1 MLRLAAVRSTRR
13 CVPAAVQLSRLLSTG
28 PVASASTPGTA
39 SETPAV
45 NAEGVAPPKTRGRKL
60 KRAQQTKPTKVQ
72 AEPTDWKSL
81 GLKYDPE
88 TLPVV
93 QKLDPYTK
101 EYDEEEY
108 ARTLIH
114 GRSLHTPFHHPR
126 THDVPVAS
134 IHFRSH
140 HIPIMRLFIH
150 FASHAAYSL
159 GIPVSKMVSLPTQRR
174 LWTVLRSPFAHKK
187 SQENFERRVH
197 KRAIKAWDAHPDVV
211 QRWVDYLRKHAMP
224 GVGMRVTTWQRMPLG
239 IGMSAL
245 QRDKVSAKDASV
257 RPTGMATRQ
266 IEELAQKI
274 IQEERS
280 SSDSVPT
287 SKTTA

>member
-1 MLRLAAVRSTRR
+1 M
-13 CVPAAVQLSRLLSTG
+13 VQS
-28 PVASASTPGTA
+28 
-39 SETPAV
+39 
-45 NAEGVAPPKTRGRKL
+45 
-60 KRAQQTKPTKVQ
+60 
-72 AEPTDWKSL
+72 EPTDWKSL
-81 GLKYDPE
+81 GLKYDPD

-93 QKLDPYTK
+93 QHLDPYIK

-114 GRSLHTPFHHPR
+114 GRSLHHPFHHPR

-140 HIPIMRLFIH
+140 HIPIVHLFVH
-150 FASHAAYSL
+150 FATHAAYSL
-159 GIPVSKMVSLPTQRR
+159 GIPVSKMASLPTQRR

-187 SQENFERRVH
+187 SQENFDRRVH

-239 IGMSAL
+239 VGVPAL
-245 QRDKVSAKDASV
+245 KRDQVSAKDAAV
-257 RPTGMATRQ
+257 RPTGTATKQ

-274 IQEERS
+274 IKEERS
-280 SSDSVPT
+280 SLDSVPT
-287 SKTTA
+287 VKTPA